1 MRTST
6 FERRCDSKNEPRG
19 SVEVVVDEEVGG
31 AVRGEVVAGRGVEGE
46 ESDRWREGGVCA
58 GVLWS
63 FFERVL
69 LVPLNPCV
77 YIW

>member
-19 SVEVVVDEEVGG
+19 SVEVVVVDEEVGG

-46 ESDRWREGGVCA
+46 ESDR
-58 GVLWS
+58 
-63 FFERVL
+63 
-69 LVPLNPCV
+69 
-77 YIW
+77 